1 MEHTS
6 GKLHVGTPNMDDGIQ
21 AHGLHSDD
29 FIVAD
34 VYMDMTHGLSLAREN
49 ARRLVAC
56 WNAFDGVS
64 TDAVESFLVKET
76 TQFMHETVADRD
88 RLRDECERLKEAITK
103 IESEFAPGDAR
114 KLYASPDDA
123 LHRIRNIARAALRPA
138 DAKDTQ

>member
-6 GKLHVGTPNMDDGIQ
+6 GKLHVGMPNMDDGIQ

-34 VYMDMTHGLSLAREN
+34 VYMDMTHGLNLAREN

-76 TQFMHETVADRD
+76 TQFMHKTAADRD
-88 RLRDECERLKEAITK
+88 RLRDECERL
-103 IESEFAPGDAR
+103 R
-114 KLYASPDDA
+114 MA
-123 LHRIRNIARAALRPA
+123 LEGIAMEVEGVALDPLFRVSQVRALARAALRPA
-138 DAKDTQ
+138 DAREAA